1 MMIHQ
6 DSPRA
11 RETRRRAPIVA
22 MPRAAGS
29 PRRHESGRL
38 IQRSRLQGT
47 KARDA
52 AGEDASTL
60 HLVLVFL
67 KLAERVL
74 DVLQRDDPADEG
86 RHGLSKQARSTVPR
100 AQGPSHRPL

>member
-1 MMIHQ
+1 MMINQ

-11 RETRRRAPIVA
+11 RETRRRAPTCIVA

-74 DVLQRDDPADEG
+74 DVLQRDDPAGDEG
-86 RHGLSKQARSTVPR
+86 RHG
-100 AQGPSHRPL
+100 

>member
-1 MMIHQ
+1 MTAMELNHDDPPGQ
-6 DSPRA
+6 PAGARAAA

-74 DVLQRDDPADEG
+74 DVLQRDDPAGDEG
-86 RHGLSKQARSTVPR
+86 RHG
-100 AQGPSHRPL
+100 